1 MTLSNNYIDKIFLD
15 NFNKQ
20 LIWFV
25 KISFQ
30 WPGKGGLGGG
40 DMGYGGD
47 NNLDGYMDMST
58 QRMPP
63 STDLSRGD
71 FGNSLEYFFTFL

>member
-1 MTLSNNYIDKIFLD
+1 
-15 NFNKQ
+15 
-20 LIWFV
+20 
-25 KISFQ
+25 
-30 WPGKGGLGGG
+30 
-40 DMGYGGD
+40 MGYGGD

-71 FGNSLEYFFTFL
+71 FGNSLEYFLTFFVKNFTLSFTIKVF

>member
-1 MTLSNNYIDKIFLD
+1 
-15 NFNKQ
+15 
-20 LIWFV
+20 
-25 KISFQ
+25 
-30 WPGKGGLGGG
+30 
-40 DMGYGGD
+40 MGYGGD

-71 FGNSLEYFFTFL
+71 FGNSFWIFSHFFVKIFTLSFTIKVFDVKVLNIFFPYGFEID

>member
-1 MTLSNNYIDKIFLD
+1 
-15 NFNKQ
+15 
-20 LIWFV
+20 
-25 KISFQ
+25 
-30 WPGKGGLGGG
+30 
-40 DMGYGGD
+40 MGYGGD

-71 FGNSLEYFFTFL
+71 FGNSLEYFLGISLFCKNTITDF

>member
-1 MTLSNNYIDKIFLD
+1 
-15 NFNKQ
+15 
-20 LIWFV
+20 
-25 KISFQ
+25 
-30 WPGKGGLGGG
+30 
-40 DMGYGGD
+40 MGYGGD

-71 FGNSLEYFFTFL
+71 FGNSLEYFLTFL